1 MKISCLGEF
10 GLIDK
15 IRKSSACSSPAVVVG
30 IGDDAAVIKMA
41 ASSVLLATTDMLIEH
56 VHFDLSLTDFPSLG
70 WKSAAVNLS
79 DIAAMGGIPRFCLS
93 SLAIP
98 SGISVEA
105 VKGFYRGFSSLLR
118 AHNTMLVGGDTS
130 SSKSGFVV
138 SVSVLGETKRG
149 MAVYRSG
156 AKYGDSVF
164 VTGTLGDSGAG
175 LEILKSGHRGQ
186 RAGVRN
192 LIKKHNRPVPRI
204 EWGRQIALAKCASA
218 MIDISDGLSSDL
230 SHICD
235 ASGVGAVLFSDKIP
249 LSTSLLKSA
258 TCLEKKPLHYA
269 LSGGEDYEL
278 LFTVP
283 PSRMNK
289 LKSLRIPI
297 TEIGRITKG
306 NGLFL
311 VNAEGRKALLKP
323 TGYNHFKGS
332 LDCKKR

>member
-10 GLIDK
+10 GLIEK

-30 IGDDAAVIKMA
+30 IGDDAAVMKMA

-56 VHFDLSLTDFPSLG
+56 VHFDLSFTDFSSLG

-79 DIAAMGGIPRFCLS
+79 DIAAMGGMPRFCLS

-118 AHNTMLVGGDTS
+118 AHDTMLVGGDMS
-130 SSKSGFVV
+130 SSKSGFIV
-138 SVSVLGETKRG
+138 SVAVLGETKKG
-149 MAVYRSG
+149 MVISRTG
-156 AKYGDSVF
+156 AKPGDRVF

-175 LEILKSGHRGQ
+175 LEILKSGDRGQ
-186 RAGVRN
+186 GADVRN
-192 LIKKHNRPVPRI
+192 LIEKHIRPVPRI
-204 EWGRQIALAKCASA
+204 EWGRQIALAKCASS

-249 LSTSLLKSA
+249 FSTSLLKSA
-258 TCLEKKPLHYA
+258 ARLDKNPLHYA
-269 LSGGEDYEL
+269 LSSGEDYEL

-283 PSRMNK
+283 TARMK
-289 LKSLRIPI
+289 TLETLRIPV
-297 TEIGRITKG
+297 TEIGMITMG
-306 NGLFL
+306 NDLL
-311 VNAEGRKALLKP
+311 MVNAAGRKTILKP

-332 LDCKKR
+332 MDR

>member
-1 MKISCLGEF
+1 MKISCVGEF
-10 GLIDK
+10 GLIEE

-30 IGDDAAVIKMA
+30 IGDDAAVMKMP
-41 ASSVLLATTDMLIEH
+41 ASSVLLATTDLLIEH
-56 VHFDLSLTDFPSLG
+56 VHFDLSFTDFSSLG

-79 DIAAMGGIPRFCLS
+79 DIAAMGGMPRFCLS

-105 VKGFYRGFSSLLR
+105 VKAFYRGFSSVLR

-130 SSKSGFVV
+130 SSKGGFVV
-138 SVSVLGETKRG
+138 SVTILGETNKG
-149 MAVYRSG
+149 MVISRSG
-156 AKYGDSVF
+156 AKRGDRVF

-175 LEILKSGHRGQ
+175 LEILKSGSRERGADA
-186 RAGVRN
+186 RD
-192 LIKKHNRPVPRI
+192 LIAKHIRPVPRI
-204 EWGRQIALAKCASA
+204 EWGRQIALAKCASS

-235 ASGVGAVLFSDKIP
+235 ASGVGAVLFSDKVP

-258 TCLEKKPLHYA
+258 TRLEKNPLHYA
-269 LSGGEDYEL
+269 LSCGEDYEL

-283 PSRMNK
+283 EARMK
-289 LKSLRIPI
+289 TLETLKIPV
-297 TEIGRITKG
+297 TEIGMITKG
-306 NGLFL
+306 SDLLL
-311 VNAEGRKALLKP
+311 VNAANRKTVLKP

-332 LDCKKR
+332 MDRKKC